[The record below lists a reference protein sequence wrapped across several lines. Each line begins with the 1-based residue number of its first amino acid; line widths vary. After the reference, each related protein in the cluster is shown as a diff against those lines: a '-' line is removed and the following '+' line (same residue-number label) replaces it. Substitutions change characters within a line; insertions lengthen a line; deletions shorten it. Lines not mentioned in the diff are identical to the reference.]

1 MTDEHRKDLARRT
14 IILILSV
21 CLISY
26 LFKILGS
33 TLFNKFITNPA
44 FIKASNIIDTTYW
57 LNILCYGLLGNI
69 ITLLTFCMA
78 CRKLR
83 LKWFEYLITTKIT
96 TLIDQY
102 RQSEMFATFF
112 NESGNIHLDELYRAA
127 KDAIKKSGQVEYAGI
142 IFNETDVDKLYSYIK
157 NTVQGG

>member
-1 MTDEHRKDLARRT
+1 MEVTVQQIQMGVMHYIEQEIAQKA
-14 IILILSV
+14 IGV
-21 CLISY
+21 
-26 LFKILGS
+26 K
-33 TLFNKFITNPA
+33 KFAIY
-44 FIKASNIIDTTYW
+44 FIMPH
-57 LNILCYGLLGNI
+57 L
-69 ITLLTFCMA
+69 
-78 CRKLR
+78 
-83 LKWFEYLITTKIT
+83 TTKIT